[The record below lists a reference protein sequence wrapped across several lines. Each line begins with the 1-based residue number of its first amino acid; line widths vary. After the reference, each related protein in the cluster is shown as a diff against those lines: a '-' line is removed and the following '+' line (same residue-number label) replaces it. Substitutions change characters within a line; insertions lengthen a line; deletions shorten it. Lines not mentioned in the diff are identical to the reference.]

1 VLEVRHGLA
10 IQHPLVE
17 QALTQFF
24 LAPLLLV
31 VEVVALLTPM
41 VILVVLAAVL
51 VLALLGQE
59 REVLHLHLVK
69 ETLAEMRHQM
79 VPLHFFQ
86 VVVAALMQQAVQV
99 PLLLLEWVEQ
109 VQHHQLL
116 APL

>member
-1 VLEVRHGLA
+1 VLVVRHDLET
-10 IQHPLVE
+10 QHPLVE
-17 QALTQFF
+17 RVLTQFL

-51 VLALLGQE
+51 ALGIQAQE
-59 REVLHLHLVK
+59 LEVLHLHLVK

-86 VVVAALMQQAVQV
+86 VAAVALMQQAVQV
-99 PLLLLEWVEQ
+99 PLLLLELAVLEPQ
-109 VQHHQLL
+109 TLL
-116 APL
+116 QGHR